1 MSKNKNVSLKEKEDN
16 KVFNSNWFQVSTIF
30 KIKNHNRHKEK
41 PRKPKWFLLRIN
53 PNEISL
59 APNGP
64 IYIRKQKYYND
75 YGKPMRVFYRAKN

>member
-16 KVFNSNWFQVSTIF
+16 KVFNSNWFQLYSKS
-30 KIKNHNRHKEK
+30 KIIRHKEK

-59 APNGP
+59 APNDP